1 MQIRSYASHA
11 YHSNIQ
17 QATGF
22 DNCNENQYPR
32 DDTEIAADRAADDK
46 LIPAQKQLAYL
57 FIMMAGSISNLHFKG
72 KSYIVQTNCHMQR
85 QEAHMMNARQK
96 LTFHKFKTVLTI
108 PFKLP

>member
-32 DDTEIAADRAADDK
+32 DDTEIAADDSPTQAK
-46 LIPAQKQLAYL
+46 LVKVYFSGDYL
-57 FIMMAGSISNLHFKG
+57 LVAMMAGSGRSGLN
-72 KSYIVQTNCHMQR
+72 S
-85 QEAHMMNARQK
+85 A
-96 LTFHKFKTVLTI
+96 
-108 PFKLP
+108 